1 MKILVTGGAGY
12 LGSMLV
18 RKLLE
23 NKHKVIVLDTG
34 IYGFDSLKELPV
46 QIIRKD
52 VREINTLQ
60 NIDVVIHLASIVG
73 DSACDL
79 NQNETVEIN
88 VEATKNLA
96 ELCAKN
102 DVRLLYASTCSVYGK
117 NPKKISSEEDKTIV
131 PISLYGKTKL
141 ISEKVIKD
149 SGCDYTI
156 LRLGTLFGLS
166 YRMRFDLVVN
176 LFVAKALSGERITVF
191 GGNQWRPFL
200 HVEDAADT
208 FVWALNRNENGIFN
222 VALENY
228 VILGVAKII
237 SNIFDVPIEVSSK
250 IVDERNYRVDT
261 KKITNRGWKA
271 KRTIRDAA
279 IEIQTAYRL
288 GFWKDYK
295 KPIYSNYKSLFDNFE
310 LMKNIYTYGPIP
322 EVRK

>member
-1 MKILVTGGAGY
+1 
-12 LGSMLV
+12 MLV

-23 NKHKVIVLDTG
+23 NKHEVIVLDTG

-79 NQNETVEIN
+79 NPNETVEIN
-88 VEATKNLA
+88 VEATNNLA
-96 ELCAKN
+96 RFCAENGIKM
-102 DVRLLYASTCSVYGK
+102 LYASTCSVYGK
-117 NPKKISSEEDKTIV
+117 NPKKICNEEDKTIV

-141 ISEKVIKD
+141 ISEKRIKE
-149 SGCDYTI
+149 SGCKYTI

-176 LFVAKALSGERITVF
+176 LFAAKAICGERITVF
-191 GGNQWRPFL
+191 GGTQWRPFL
-200 HVEDAADT
+200 HVEDAAEA
-208 FVWALNRNENGIFN
+208 FIWALNNNENSVFN
-222 VALENY
+222 VALDNY
-228 VILGVAKII
+228 TILGIAKLVSKALGGI
-237 SNIFDVPIEVSSK
+237 SVEVSSD

-261 KKITNRGWKA
+261 KKIINRGWRPRK
-271 KRTIRDAA
+271 TIRDAV
-279 IEIQTAYRL
+279 IEIQTAYRF
-288 GFWKDYK
+288 GVWKDYK
-295 KPIYSNYKSLFDNFE
+295 KPIYSNYKSLFENFK

-322 EVRK
+322 EVKI